1 MTHHEDEDARAHD
14 VQALSDVDVHVY
26 EAVAAQAQGGGSVDV
41 GALCRATGLEEDGVR
56 RSLAT
61 LVAHGYVVP
70 QGDDGMSLGPHT
82 FSVER

>member
-1 MTHHEDEDARAHD
+1 MTHHEHDDARPHD
-14 VQALSDVDVHVY
+14 VQALSDVDVYVY
-26 EAVAAQAQGGGSVDV
+26 EAVAAQAQDGGSVDV
-41 GALCRATGLEEDGVR
+41 GALCRATGMEEDGVR

-70 QGDDGMSLGPHT
+70 QGDGMSLGPHT